1 MKSYTQ
7 FIIQFRWA
15 IVILILGVTVFFGYQ
30 IGNLKINS
38 DVISSL
44 PNDDPDA
51 ALFKQI
57 GKEFGGNNI
66 GMVIL
71 ETDNIFKK
79 EVLQHVQQITDTLSM
94 MDGISIVTGLTNI
107 MEIKGGDF
115 GIEVGKLVDEYELPE
130 SQIELN
136 NLRNRIFEKEAYIGS
151 IVSADETSTLIMFT
165 LVDGTDPQTVARAV
179 RQKIKSMNLPEKI
192 YYAGSPML
200 VTYIADLISADLTKL
215 LPIAFIVIALVLLI
229 SFKTARGVILPLL
242 TAIIAIT
249 WSLGIMSIFG
259 YEVTMISNNIPI
271 ILLAVGSAYT
281 IHVVNRIELQK
292 EDDRKK
298 AIASALSFIFIPVL
312 LSAITTLL
320 GFISFV
326 FGAYLEMIKEFG
338 IFTALGTFLACFITL
353 VFIPAII
360 SAFTFKKKSPIKSSE
375 SSTLSRYFL
384 VPVTKLL
391 FKHPKNI
398 FISWSLL
405 ILLSIFGI
413 FQIQRSVNLQD
424 YFRKGNPTRQAEII
438 MAEKFGGTKP
448 VFVLFEGDMHSPEML
463 NKMLETEAYMQQ
475 SPDILTTQS
484 VADIVR
490 QLNHAMGEGDQIP
503 DSREKI
509 EQLWFFLDGNE
520 MLQQLITEDLD
531 KGLII
536 SKFISPENDAKIAFT
551 NYMHEFISKNSTEDC
566 KIQITGMPFVDV
578 TMDRSLINSQM
589 GSLSLAIIFM
599 LIIVSIILKSARSGL
614 FAIIPIIATIIVLFG
629 FMGIFGI
636 PLNIATVL
644 VASVALGIGID
655 YSIHI
660 ISHFNHSYK
669 DGKNIRFAI
678 ESTITNSGKAIIINM
693 ISVSAG
699 FLVLLFSE
707 MVPLVY
713 FGMLIAMSMVGSSLG
728 ALTLLPAILILS
740 DRKRKAV

>member
-1 MKSYTQ
+1 MKKFTQ
-7 FIIQFRWA
+7 FIIQFRWV
-15 IVILILGVTVFFGYQ
+15 IVVLVLGISVYLGYQ
-30 IGNLKINS
+30 ISNLKINS
-38 DVISSL
+38 DIISSL
-44 PNDDPDA
+44 PDDDPDA

-57 GKEFGGNNI
+57 GREFGGNNI
-66 GMVIL
+66 GMIIL
-71 ETDNIFKK
+71 ETDNIFKP
-79 EVLQHVQQITDTLSM
+79 EVIQHVQQITDSLSM
-94 MDGISIVTGLTNI
+94 MEGISIVTSLTNI
-107 MEIKGGDF
+107 MEIKGSDF

-130 SQIELN
+130 TQEELV
-136 NLRNRIFEKEAYIGS
+136 NLRNRVFEKEAYVGS
-151 IVSADETSTLIMFT
+151 IVSEDETSTLIMFT
-165 LVDGTDPQTVARAV
+165 LVDGADAQTVARAV
-179 RQKIKSMNLPEKI
+179 REKIKTLDLKEKI

-200 VTYIADLISADLTKL
+200 VTYISELISADLTKL

-229 SFKTARGVILPLL
+229 SFKTFRGVVLPLL
-242 TAIIAIT
+242 TAVIAIT
-249 WSLGIMSIFG
+249 WSLGIMSILG

-292 EDDRKK
+292 EHDQKK
-298 AIASALSFIFIPVL
+298 AIASALSFIFIPVV
-312 LSAITTLL
+312 LSALTTVL

-326 FGAYLEMIKEFG
+326 FGAYLEMIKAFG
-338 IFTALGTFLACFITL
+338 IFTALGTFLACLITL

-360 SAFTFKKKSPIKSSE
+360 SAFSFKKKVVIKDQANSI
-375 SSTLSRYFL
+375 LSKWFL
-384 VPVTKLL
+384 IPVTNLL

-398 FISWSLL
+398 FLSWSLL
-405 ILLSIFGI
+405 ILLSIVGL
-413 FQIQRSVNLQD
+413 FQIERSVNLQD
-424 YFRKGNPTRQAEII
+424 YFRKGNPARQAEII

-448 VFVLFEGDMHSPEML
+448 VFVLFEGDMHSPEVL
-463 NKMLETEAYMQQ
+463 NKMIETEAYMQQ

-484 VADIVR
+484 VADIIR
-490 QLNHAMGEGDQIP
+490 QLNNAMGEGNQIP
-503 DSREKI
+503 DSRDKI

-551 NYMHEFISKNSTEDC
+551 KYMKDFINKNSTEDC
-566 KIQITGMPFVDV
+566 RIQITGMPFVDV
-578 TMDRSLINSQM
+578 TMDNSLLNSQL

-599 LIIVSIILKSARSGL
+599 VIIVSIILKSLRNGL

-629 FMGIFGI
+629 FMGISGI

-669 DGKNIRFAI
+669 DGNDIRFAI

-693 ISVSAG
+693 VSVSAG
-699 FLVLLFSE
+699 FLVLVFSE

-713 FGMLIAMSMVGSSLG
+713 FGLLIAMSMVGSSLG
-728 ALTLLPAILILS
+728 ALTLLPAILILNN
-740 DRKRKAV
+740 RKQKGV

>member
-1 MKSYTQ
+1 MTGFSQ
-7 FIIQFRWA
+7 FILKFRWI
-15 IVILILGVTVFFGYQ
+15 IVALVLVITVYLGYQ

-71 ETDNIFKK
+71 ETDNIFNA
-79 EVLQHVQQITDTLSM
+79 EVIQHVQQITDTLSM
-94 MDGISIVTGLTNI
+94 MDGISIVTSLTNI
-107 MEIKGGDF
+107 MEIKGSDF

-130 SQIELN
+130 TQTDLD
-136 NLRNRIFEKEAYIGS
+136 NLRNRVFEKEAYIGS
-151 IVSADETSTLIMFT
+151 IVSENETSTLIMFT
-165 LVDGTDPQTVARAV
+165 LVDGSDPQTVARTV
-179 RQKIKSMNLPEKI
+179 REKI
-192 YYAGSPML
+192 ASLNLKEKVYYAGSPML
-200 VTYIADLISADLTKL
+200 VTYIAELISSDLMKL
-215 LPIAFIVIALVLLI
+215 LPIAFLVIALVLLI
-229 SFKTARGVILPLL
+229 SFKTFRGVILPLL
-242 TAIIAIT
+242 TAIIAII

-259 YEVTMISNNIPI
+259 FEVTMISNNIPI

-281 IHVVNRIELQK
+281 IHVVNRIEIQK
-292 EDDRKK
+292 EHDPKK
-298 AIASALSFIFIPVL
+298 AITSALSFIFIPVV
-312 LSAITTLL
+312 LSALTTAL

-326 FGAYLEMIKEFG
+326 FGAYLEMIREFG
-338 IFTALGTFLACFITL
+338 IFTALGTFIACLITL
-353 VFIPAII
+353 VFIPAVI
-360 SAFTFKKKSPIKSSE
+360 SAFSFKKKATVKPIENS
-375 SSTLSRYFL
+375 LLYQYFL
-384 VPVTKLL
+384 GPVTKLL
-391 FKHPKNI
+391 FNHPKNI

-424 YFRKGNPTRQAEII
+424 YFREGNPTRQAEII

-448 VFVLFEGDMHSPEML
+448 VFVLFEGDMHSPEIL
-463 NKMLETEAYMQQ
+463 NKMLETEEYMQQ

-490 QLNHAMGEGDQIP
+490 QLNNAMGEGDQIP
-503 DSREKI
+503 DSRDKI

-551 NYMHEFISKNSTEDC
+551 KYMNAYISENSTEDC

-578 TMDRSLINSQM
+578 TMDSSLINSQM

-599 LIIVSIILKSARSGL
+599 VIIVSIILKSIRNGL

-669 DGKNIRFAI
+669 DGKDIRYAI

-693 ISVSAG
+693 VSVSAG

-728 ALTLLPAILILS
+728 ALTLLPAILILFN
-740 DRKRKAV
+740 KKHQIK